1 MNNNILENFDT
12 NYITDLKLWDHQK
25 KLLKYCINEEKKYN
39 YLSLS
44 EKPGSGKTHI
54 MLSLIQYYLL
64 QNIDEKTLLI
74 VNNNIYQQ
82 WVDSIFKYPH
92 MKYLNFCDYS
102 NISSL
107 MFDNDIMKKNEN
119 IFISTPVYY
128 SMLRDVLQ
136 QQSSCQFKRIIIDEI
151 DNLTF
156 FINNNF
162 FRQRSLINTD
172 KLWFVSGT
180 FDTKMYNDLH
190 IKEFKNIS
198 LNDYDLDII
207 PEKET
212 LHICNNYSVELFK
225 NIIPDDELTLLNG
238 LDYDA
243 FANKLG
249 LNKKITKAKELI
261 KEYKNKLNKEIENI
275 NQDINS
281 YYEMYNDLNN
291 RINKGNNI
299 AANND
304 DENEMKKIL
313 DEINSLKQL
322 YEIKNNQIHK
332 IVERIKEDK
341 ICMICY
347 ENINISSFVSNL
359 CCNSIYCKSC
369 ITKWAD
375 INDTCPNC
383 RGIMDYSIF
392 ENYDSDDS
400 DKYKST
406 YEKYINNGNN
416 HHKVYCNFSIDSD
429 DDGYNTFDK
438 DKLENKI
445 NSLKN
450 ETFSVKNNYDDKIN
464 MLENEIDNEINNAKE
479 NWEIYNTIIKYPD
492 KIEILKT
499 IIQDNLSKKIII
511 FNEYSN
517 VFNKVTQELDKMN
530 IHNYLIFD
538 IGNLKSAN
546 DSINK
551 FKNGDINILFLDG
564 LYNSHGIN
572 FENCDVLILM
582 HKMKKDKEQQMISRA
597 QRPGRTSQLEIHKL
611 FYKNESEYKEMPKEL
626 TINNI
631 VLNTNNI
638 ILE

>member
-82 WVDSIFKYPH
+82 WVDSISKYPH
-92 MKYLNFCDYS
+92 MKFLNFCDYS

-190 IKEFKNIS
+190 IKEYKNIS
-198 LNDYDLDII
+198 LNDYELDII

-212 LHICNNYSVELFK
+212 IHICNNYSVELFK

-243 FANKLG
+243 FANKIG
-249 LNKKITKAKELI
+249 LNKKITKQKNLLKNTKINLI
-261 KEYKNKLNKEIENI
+261 KKL
-275 NQDINS
+275 
-281 YYEMYNDLNN
+281 
-291 RINKGNNI
+291 
-299 AANND
+299 
-304 DENEMKKIL
+304 KIL
-313 DEINSLKQL
+313 
-322 YEIKNNQIHK
+322 IKI
-332 IVERIKEDK
+332 
-341 ICMICY
+341 
-347 ENINISSFVSNL
+347 
-359 CCNSIYCKSC
+359 
-369 ITKWAD
+369 
-375 INDTCPNC
+375 
-383 RGIMDYSIF
+383 
-392 ENYDSDDS
+392 
-400 DKYKST
+400 
-406 YEKYINNGNN
+406 
-416 HHKVYCNFSIDSD
+416 
-429 DDGYNTFDK
+429 
-438 DKLENKI
+438 
-445 NSLKN
+445 
-450 ETFSVKNNYDDKIN
+450 
-464 MLENEIDNEINNAKE
+464 
-479 NWEIYNTIIKYPD
+479 
-492 KIEILKT
+492 
-499 IIQDNLSKKIII
+499 
-511 FNEYSN
+511 
-517 VFNKVTQELDKMN
+517 
-530 IHNYLIFD
+530 
-538 IGNLKSAN
+538 
-546 DSINK
+546 
-551 FKNGDINILFLDG
+551 
-564 LYNSHGIN
+564 
-572 FENCDVLILM
+572 LILI
-582 HKMKKDKEQQMISRA
+582 MKCI
-597 QRPGRTSQLEIHKL
+597 
-611 FYKNESEYKEMPKEL
+611 MP
-626 TINNI
+626 
-631 VLNTNNI
+631 
-638 ILE
+638 